1 MYGYPDSVARLI
13 EEFRK
18 LPGIGEKTAERLVL
32 HLLKA
37 SENDSLKLAGAIAG
51 LKKNTR
57 MCSKCFALTDQ
68 DICRICSSE
77 KRDRKTI
84 CVVERPADMASI
96 EKSSSYSG
104 LYHILQGAISPM
116 DGIGPAELRI
126 RELFRRIPDEQIEEV
141 IIATGTSVEGEAT
154 ASFIAENLKK
164 MFNGLKI
171 SRIASGIPMGGD
183 LKYFDQV
190 TLKRAMEKRYDFK

>member
-37 SENDSLKLAGAIAG
+37 PENDSLKLAGAIAG

>member
-1 MYGYPDSVARLI
+1 MYGYPESVARLI

-32 HLLKA
+32 HLLKIPE
-37 SENDSLKLAGAIAG
+37 SETLKLAGAIAG
-51 LKKNTR
+51 LKKHTKI
-57 MCSKCFALTDQ
+57 CKKCFALTDQ

-77 KRDRKTI
+77 KRDKQSV

-96 EKSSSYSG
+96 EKSGSYKG

-116 DGIGPAELRI
+116 DGIGPDELRI
-126 RELFRRIPDEQIEEV
+126 KELFKRIPDEMINEI

-154 ASFIAENLKK
+154 ASFIADNLKK
-164 MFNGLKI
+164 LFNNIKI

>member
-1 MYGYPDSVARLI
+1 MYGYPESVAKLI

-32 HLLKA
+32 HLLKT
-37 SENDSLKLAGAIAG
+37 SENEVLKLSTAITG
-51 LKKNTR
+51 LKRNTKI
-57 MCSKCFALTDQ
+57 CKKCFSLTDQ

-77 KRDRKTI
+77 KRDKRTL

-96 EKSSSYSG
+96 EKSGSYKG

-116 DGIGPAELRI
+116 DGIGPDELRI
-126 RELFRRIPDEQIEEV
+126 KELFNRIPDEQINEV

-154 ASFIAENLKK
+154 ASFIADKLKK
-164 MFNGLKI
+164 MFSRIKI

>member
-1 MYGYPDSVARLI
+1 MYGYPESVARLI

-32 HLLKA
+32 HLLKTPE
-37 SENDSLKLAGAIAG
+37 SEAAKLAGAIAG
-51 LKKNTR
+51 LKKNTK
-57 MCSKCFALTDQ
+57 MCKKCFALTDQ
-68 DICRICSSE
+68 DLCRICSSE
-77 KRDRKTI
+77 KRDKKTV

-96 EKSSSYSG
+96 EKSSSYNG
-104 LYHILQGAISPM
+104 LYHILQGALSPM
-116 DGIGPAELRI
+116 DGIGPGELRI
-126 RELFRRIPDEQIEEV
+126 KELFKRVPDEQIHEI

-154 ASFIAENLKK
+154 ASYLAEKLKK
-164 MFNGLKI
+164 MFNTLKI

>member
-68 DICRICSSE
+68 DICRICSS
-77 KRDRKTI
+77 
-84 CVVERPADMASI
+84 
-96 EKSSSYSG
+96 
-104 LYHILQGAISPM
+104 
-116 DGIGPAELRI
+116 
-126 RELFRRIPDEQIEEV
+126 
-141 IIATGTSVEGEAT
+141 
-154 ASFIAENLKK
+154 
-164 MFNGLKI
+164 
-171 SRIASGIPMGGD
+171 
-183 LKYFDQV
+183 
-190 TLKRAMEKRYDFK
+190 

>member
-1 MYGYPDSVARLI
+1 MYGYPESVAKLI
-13 EEFRK
+13 KEFRK

-32 HLLKA
+32 HLLKTP
-37 SENDSLKLAGAIAG
+37 ENEAVKLAAAIAG
-51 LKKNTR
+51 LKKNTK
-57 MCSKCFALTDQ
+57 MCKKCFALTDQ
-68 DICRICSSE
+68 DICKICSSE
-77 KRDRKTI
+77 KRDKKTI

-104 LYHILQGAISPM
+104 LYHILQGALSPM
-116 DGIGPAELRI
+116 DGIGPDEI
-126 RELFRRIPDEQIEEV
+126 RLKELFKRVPEEKINEV

-164 MFNGLKI
+164 IFSHLKI

>member
-126 RELFRRIPDEQIEEV
+126 RELFRRIPDEKIEEV